1 MQVSQTFLGVPH
13 PLTGAGLP
21 LRVSHAVARKH
32 QPNHHSLEVTLDALC
47 RFWLSP
53 GCFAHQRGRST
64 SATDTVDFQACGR
77 SAGCV
82 ERSRL
87 LRTAC
92 LRDDGS
98 CLFPDRPSK
107 AHIQIKADEGA
118 ASAPDESSSGS
129 DLPQVLLLTSRCRAL
144 PQQLKSRAEQIMR
157 QAAVPTCTS
166 MYPILCSL
174 SSLTSTT

>member
-13 PLTGAGLP
+13 PLTTARLP
-21 LRVSHAVARKH
+21 LRVSDAVARKR
-32 QPNHHSLEVTLDALC
+32 QPNQHSLEMALHALC

-53 GCFAHQRGRST
+53 SCFAHQRARST
-64 SATDTVDFQACGR
+64 SATDTVDFQACDR

-98 CLFPDRPSK
+98 CLFPDRPSI

-118 ASAPDESSSGS
+118 ASTPDESISGS

-144 PQQLKSRAEQIMR
+144 PRQLKSRAEQIMR

-166 MYPILCSL
+166 MDPNL
-174 SSLTSTT
+174 SAASHP